1 MLCFTANAIKKERIA
16 YITVHPFWCRDARE
30 ACLVDKGRTWHS
42 TVGGLQFTYEMA
54 ALWVSTDRGALLRSG
69 TQLHWGFLTP
79 DPLQKQVVVMPSP
92 AAPCTWQGFEG
103 NIGSAVPPCPRM
115 LYANYWHLCTR
126 LPLVVIMAQVYGL
139 ICCFMLWDHC
149 PCSSTSF
156 NKPS

>member
-42 TVGGLQFTYEMA
+42 TVGGLQFTCEMA

-92 AAPCTWQGFEG
+92 AARVFH
-103 NIGSAVPPCPRM
+103 PP
-115 LYANYWHLCTR
+115 
-126 LPLVVIMAQVYGL
+126 
-139 ICCFMLWDHC
+139 
-149 PCSSTSF
+149 SSTMHMAGVWGEHRLCSPTLPQDVICQLLASVHQAPPGS
-156 NKPS
+156 NYGSGVWANLLLHAVRSLSL